1 MNENKDFIITVD
13 EETAGIIEKLQD
25 EISEMI
31 RSEFTSED
39 SPIVSKLNKI
49 LEQQADILKR
59 LDSIERKIATK

>member
-1 MNENKDFIITVD
+1 MAKNKDFIIAVD
-13 EETAGIIEKLQD
+13 EETAGIIEELQG

-49 LEQQADILKR
+49 LEKQAEILKR
-59 LDSIERKIATK
+59 LDSIERKIAKK